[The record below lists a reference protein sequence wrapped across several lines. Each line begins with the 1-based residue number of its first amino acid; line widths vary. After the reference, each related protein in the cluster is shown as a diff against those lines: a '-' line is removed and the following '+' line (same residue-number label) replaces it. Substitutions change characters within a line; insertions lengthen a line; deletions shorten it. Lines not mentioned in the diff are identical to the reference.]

1 MLRVR
6 AQPCDLTPPSS
17 AIRRLGRFRRNVRE
31 LQNTAYEGCGN
42 PV

>member
-6 AQPCDLTPPSS
+6 VKSCDLTPPSS
-17 AIRRLGRFRRNVRE
+17 AIGRLGRLRE

-42 PV
+42 LV